1 MKYKKI
7 ILSLV
12 LFLGLVFVNF
22 VLVSSNVLAAE
33 PKNDDT
39 FKLPFIPAM
48 SIPGFYAAG
57 DTVNIDGA
65 SLANYIKAIYR
76 YGGMFA
82 SIVAMFMLVYAGWQW
97 LLAGGNSSKIS
108 QAKDKINGTLVGLVI
123 LFGGYLLLSLISKN
137 LISFQPLTTTLDKIP
152 CALYKTETSC
162 PSDRCNWVLDSL
174 ITPNINETACV
185 DGAASAPA
193 IVELDCSKI
202 HFNAYADEAV
212 TVCRKYPDL
221 ESCAA
226 NSCFGKKYYW
236 DVTPLGVVCTV
247 SQNSCID
254 LKSKRCASNA
264 ECNFSDTPDT
274 REWCCEDKFAA
285 PDTCSVVGSDYMRG
299 EIDRSKCKD

>member
-1 MKYKKI
+1 MAYKKKFLFLA
-7 ILSLV
+7 LSLV
-12 LFLGLVFVNF
+12 FIFSYF
-22 VLVSSNVLAAE
+22 IISTPDVLAADQ
-33 PKNDDT
+33 KNDDT

-48 SIPGFYAAG
+48 SIPGLYTAG

-108 QAKDKINGTLVGLVI
+108 QAKDKINGTLIGLVI

-152 CALYKTETSC
+152 CTLYKTEITC

-174 ITPNINETACV
+174 ITPNINEAACV
-185 DGAASAPA
+185 DGATALPE

-202 HFNAYADEAV
+202 VMANDPNG
-212 TVCRKYPDL
+212 CQQYPDL
-221 ESCAA
+221 ESCENNVCYGKTTL
-226 NSCFGKKYYW
+226 NS
-236 DVTPLGVVCTV
+236 
-247 SQNSCID
+247 
-254 LKSKRCASNA
+254 
-264 ECNFSDTPDT
+264 
-274 REWCCEDKFAA
+274 AA
-285 PDTCSVVGSDYMRG
+285 PFTQSCYVNGNGIFASYCDSVMSKNRCMNESDCDMPGVPPEDYRCRQTAATSQCFKG
-299 EIDRSKCKD
+299 

>member
-1 MKYKKI
+1 MIHKKKFLFLA
-7 ILSLV
+7 LSLI
-12 LFLGLVFVNF
+12 FIFSYF
-22 VLVSSNVLAAE
+22 IISTPDVLAADQ
-33 PKNDDT
+33 KNDDT

-48 SIPGFYAAG
+48 SIPGFYTAG

-152 CALYKTETSC
+152 CALHKTETSC

-174 ITPNINETACV
+174 ITPNINEAACV
-185 DGAASAPA
+185 DGAI
-193 IVELDCSKI
+193 IVKPSCSMQKDATSCGALSNI
-202 HFNAYADEAV
+202 CIWEGGECKLIEQCNI
-212 TVCRKYPDL
+212 TQSDL
-221 ESCAA
+221 EIFGASTPRDNFALHCCAISAFGGGYSSYRYAIFGDRDFKLSCLMICGGGFTDMSLDACEA
-226 NSCFGKKYYW
+226 S
-236 DVTPLGVVCTV
+236 LGWG
-247 SQNSCID
+247 Q
-254 LKSKRCASNA
+254 
-264 ECNFSDTPDT
+264 
-274 REWCCEDKFAA
+274 
-285 PDTCSVVGSDYMRG
+285 
-299 EIDRSKCKD
+299 